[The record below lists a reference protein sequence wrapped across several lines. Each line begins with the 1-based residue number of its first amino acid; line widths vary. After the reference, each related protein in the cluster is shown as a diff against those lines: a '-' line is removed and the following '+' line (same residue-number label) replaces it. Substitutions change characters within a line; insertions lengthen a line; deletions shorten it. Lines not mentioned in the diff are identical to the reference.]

1 MVFVLKLGIFEGIVS
16 VLLISGRK
24 SAIFSQKRKDSTTY
38 RVNAQFKM
46 KNRHFFT
53 TISIFTFM
61 ALMTAC
67 GSDDPI
73 AEGNTKPPKAP
84 LANGV
89 VGDSASLQTLLNKYD
104 PPGRDVW
111 QKPEVVIGKM
121 GDISDKTVADI
132 GAGSGRF
139 SVRLAQQAKRVIAVD
154 IDPRFVHFMDSL
166 KLVSLKPEYQARLE
180 TRLGLPN
187 DSKLKPNEA
196 DIVLVVNTYI
206 YIQDRVN
213 YLKHLLNLLPVGGKI
228 IIVDFKKKRIS
239 VPFPSA
245 NVRMELYEVE
255 NELEAAGFTNIQSD
269 DCALDFQ
276 YIVMAEK

>member
-1 MVFVLKLGIFEGIVS
+1 
-16 VLLISGRK
+16 
-24 SAIFSQKRKDSTTY
+24 
-38 RVNAQFKM
+38 
-46 KNRHFFT
+46 
-53 TISIFTFM
+53 M

-67 GSDDPI
+67 GPDDPI

-121 GDISDKTVADI
+121 GDISGKTVADI